1 MFVAD
6 GITIRPPFAPVV
18 FAASAAQAAS
28 RFGVLSW
35 NAFALETVLLA
46 AVARANEVVPPPAAI
61 VVSRYSFVAAVGAV
75 TGASPVSTFAAGG
88 APPPRPEKPS
98 FPVATPRRAK
108 IPRVPGRGQG
118 GPLPSLD
125 KKFFFAFSRSP

>member
-46 AVARANEVVPPPAAI
+46 AVASANEVVPPPAAI

-75 TGASPVSTFAAGG
+75 AGASPVSTLAAGVLH
-88 APPPRPEKPS
+88 PRSTKNPS
-98 FPVATPRRAK
+98 LPVATPA
-108 IPRVPGRGQG
+108 
-118 GPLPSLD
+118 SE
-125 KKFFFAFSRSP
+125 

>member
-88 APPPRPEKPS
+88 VPPPAPKKPPL
-98 FPVATPRRAK
+98 PVATPAPEK
-108 IPRVPGRGQG
+108 IA
-118 GPLPSLD
+118 
-125 KKFFFAFSRSP
+125 AFSARGREVPRRFSVHYLFFTFVP

>member
-46 AVARANEVVPPPAAI
+46 AVASINEVVPPPAAI
-61 VVSRYSFVAAVGAV
+61 VVSRYSFVAAVGAA
-75 TGASPVSTFAAGG
+75 TGASPVSTLAAGVVL
-88 APPPRPEKPS
+88 PPSTKNTIFSLTKPVTADFVGIIS
-98 FPVATPRRAK
+98 LGT
-108 IPRVPGRGQG
+108 RGTVNM
-118 GPLPSLD
+118 
-125 KKFFFAFSRSP
+125 

>member
-88 APPPRPEKPS
+88 LPPPAPEKPS
-98 FPVATPRRAK
+98 LPFSTAARRKVAPFAGRAANGPPPSSERR
-108 IPRVPGRGQG
+108 
-118 GPLPSLD
+118 
-125 KKFFFAFSRSP
+125 FFFSFFR